1 MATDTRLSKE
11 RSHKP
16 SKQPRK
22 HASAADPAPVSAV
35 DRQPEAAAA
44 TRPVGAEPSAGPPS
58 PPRVRRTEA
67 GRRIR
72 RIAAVTETLTARD
85 HLIQL
90 AEQVQAGA
98 NNPQRTRFIESAI
111 GECLEDADAA
121 AARGSSRLVW
131 NRAYYACFHAA
142 TAVLVARD
150 RRFRKHRGL
159 IKAVHEDLVAEG
171 FLAAEQAV
179 AFEGLYA
186 QRLDAD
192 YGDFLDIPRE
202 QVENTLATAR
212 RLVAAMQLAVD
223 ATRRP

>member
-1 MATDTRLSKE
+1 MTEQESRE
-11 RSHKP
+11 RIVAQQLH
-16 SKQPRK
+16 
-22 HASAADPAPVSAV
+22 
-35 DRQPEAAAA
+35 
-44 TRPVGAEPSAGPPS
+44 
-58 PPRVRRTEA
+58 
-67 GRRIR
+67 
-72 RIAAVTETLTARD
+72 LAR
-85 HLIQL
+85 
-90 AEQVQAGA
+90 
-98 NNPQRTRFIESAI
+98 
-111 GECLEDADAA
+111 ECLEDADAA

-131 NRAYYACFHAA
+131 DRAYYACFHAA
-142 TAVLVARD
+142 TAVFVARD

-202 QVENTLATAR
+202 QVENTLATACR
-212 RLVAAMQLAVD
+212 FVAAMQSLVD

>member
-1 MATDTRLSKE
+1 MTEQESRE
-11 RSHKP
+11 RIVAQQLH
-16 SKQPRK
+16 
-22 HASAADPAPVSAV
+22 
-35 DRQPEAAAA
+35 
-44 TRPVGAEPSAGPPS
+44 
-58 PPRVRRTEA
+58 
-67 GRRIR
+67 
-72 RIAAVTETLTARD
+72 LAR
-85 HLIQL
+85 
-90 AEQVQAGA
+90 
-98 NNPQRTRFIESAI
+98 
-111 GECLEDADAA
+111 ECLEDADAA

-142 TAVLVARD
+142 TAVFVARD

-212 RLVAAMQLAVD
+212 RFVAAMQLAVD

>member
-1 MATDTRLSKE
+1 MTEQESRE
-11 RSHKP
+11 RIVAQQLH
-16 SKQPRK
+16 
-22 HASAADPAPVSAV
+22 
-35 DRQPEAAAA
+35 
-44 TRPVGAEPSAGPPS
+44 
-58 PPRVRRTEA
+58 
-67 GRRIR
+67 
-72 RIAAVTETLTARD
+72 LAR
-85 HLIQL
+85 
-90 AEQVQAGA
+90 
-98 NNPQRTRFIESAI
+98 
-111 GECLEDADAA
+111 ECLEDADAA

-142 TAVLVARD
+142 TAVFVARD